1 MILVLISLRS
11 LKGFETSMGEVAV
24 DIVEKAREPR
34 SEVEPED
41 VTKSPQFHGKTLM
54 GEKLL
59 LMMSKESDLRWKLL
73 LVKMLLRLLK

>member
-1 MILVLISLRS
+1 MTFREVIVPSFVTFR
-11 LKGFETSMGEVAV
+11 FETSMGEVAV

-59 LMMSKESDLRWKLL
+59 LMMSKESVFLRWNLL
-73 LVKMLLRLLK
+73 LEKIL

>member
-11 LKGFETSMGEVAV
+11 LKGFETSMEEVAV
-24 DIVEKAREPR
+24 DVVEKAREPR

-59 LMMSKESDLRWKLL
+59 LMMSKESVFLRWNLL
-73 LVKMLLRLLK
+73 LKKIL